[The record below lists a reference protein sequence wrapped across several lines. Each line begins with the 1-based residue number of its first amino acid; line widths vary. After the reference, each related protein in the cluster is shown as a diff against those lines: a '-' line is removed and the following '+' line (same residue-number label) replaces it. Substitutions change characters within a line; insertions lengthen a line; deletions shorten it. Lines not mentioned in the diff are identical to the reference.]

1 MNMRQQ
7 LVSTVEALMKEDE
20 RLVLLLGDIGVFGFR
35 KAFQDFPQRAYNFGI
50 LEQATLSAAA
60 GLALD
65 GLIPVVHTIAP
76 FIVERGCEQ
85 LKVDFGY
92 QGLGGNFVGVGA
104 SYDYAA
110 LGCTHHCPGDVG
122 ILRNIPGMEIVVPGA
137 PGEFD
142 RLFRAAYANGR
153 PTYYR
158 LSERSNPVEHDVV
171 FGKAVVVKK
180 GARATVVAVGPALA
194 AVMDASRD
202 LDVSVLY
209 YTTVAPFDA
218 ETLGKNCPS
227 GRVLLCEPYYS
238 GALTSD
244 VLRAL
249 SPRPALLDWAG
260 VPREFLRSY
269 GDAEAHDEA
278 VGLGAPRIRESI
290 LKLIGPAAAPAAA

>member
-1 MNMRQQ
+1 MRRQ
-7 LVSTVEALMKEDE
+7 LVRTVEALMKEDE

-35 KAFQDFPQRAYNFGI
+35 KALEDFPRRAYNFGI

-92 QGLGGNFVGVGA
+92 QGLGGNFVSVGA

-158 LSERSNPVEHDVV
+158 LSERSNPQEHAVE

-180 GARATVVAVGPALA
+180 GARATLLAVGPTLA
-194 AVMDASRD
+194 AVVDASRD
-202 LDVSVLY
+202 LDVTVLY
-209 YTTVAPFDA
+209 YTTVAPFDTEA
-218 ETLGKNCPS
+218 LRENCPS

-238 GALTSD
+238 GALTAD

-249 SPRPALLDWAG
+249 SPRPALVACAG
-260 VPREFLRSY
+260 VPREFLRNY
-269 GDAEAHDEA
+269 GDAEEHDEA
-278 VGLGAPRIRESI
+278 VGLSAPRIRDAI
-290 LKLIGPAAAPAAA
+290 LKLIGPAAP